1 MANISIIGWIVI
13 GIVAV
18 LLFILLKTETIK
30 FKKGD
35 TEFGIGMQEKVQQL
49 DAEATAERKDMA
61 VRMNLHRLIQDID
74 DKLHADLKR
83 ATRNT
88 EECVYGIFTNLK
100 CEYPVVMLV
109 SQLKSELF
117 QRIDENN
124 LRQRLSQSEIKD
136 YLWEIKQNLKNRYE
150 SFLAKSKHSICDI
163 QYSDFATIEKQVDK
177 MLEDWAKSCIKYLIK
192 RMNEKL
198 DLYKEWETSFITSEY
213 KENSIYN
220 PIRKNQNYI
229 KALGG
234 IIDEQ

>member
-1 MANISIIGWIVI
+1 MANISIVGWIVI

-35 TEFGIGMQEKVQQL
+35 TEIGIGMQEKVQKM
-49 DAEATAERKDMA
+49 DEEATAERKDMSS
-61 VRMNLHRLIQDID
+61 RMNLHRLIQNID
-74 DKLHADLKR
+74 EKLHADLKR

-88 EECVYGIFTNLK
+88 EESVYGIFTNLK

-124 LRQRLSQSEIKD
+124 LRQRLSVDEKKD
-136 YLWEIKQNLKNRYE
+136 YLWEIKHNLKNRYE

-163 QYSDFATIEKQVDK
+163 QYSEFASIEDQVDK
-177 MLEDWAKSCIKYLIK
+177 MLEEWAQSCTNYLIK
-192 RMNEKL
+192 RMNEKIL
-198 DLYKEWETSFITSEY
+198 LYKDWESVFITSEY
-213 KENSIYN
+213 KDNSIYN
-220 PIRKNQNYI
+220 PIKKNQNYI
-229 KALGG
+229 KDLGG
-234 IIDEQ
+234 SIDE